1 MDITQI
7 VILTSLIIVT
17 IIIITT
23 SIYFIKILKELKTT
37 VSKVNEILDDTQ
49 SITESVSRPISSLS
63 EFLMGFQNGFKVFN
77 SFMKHR
83 RHDKDEDEQ

>member
-7 VILTSLIIVT
+7 VILVSLITVTVIIVV
-17 IIIITT
+17 T

-37 VSKVNEILDDTQ
+37 VSKVNDILEDTQ

-83 RHDKDEDEQ
+83 RHDQDKDE